1 MFSYLSYLILSYLIL
16 SYLILSY
23 LFFLSYFILSY
34 LILPYLILSYFILSI
49 YLSIDRSIYL
59 SIWYTQMH
67 LYTIYIYTYIYV
79 LGYIHSTPL
88 SFHHVGP
95 GPKWFCGQ
103 EGLMTWFRNASAS
116 PAEGRSQ
123 LHGMTCRKFDKPPW
137 WHPISPGCAIAR
149 RPLFLGV

>member
-1 MFSYLSYLILSYLIL
+1 MFSYLSYLILSCLILSYRIFSSLVLFYLIL
-16 SYLILSY
+16 SYLT
-23 LFFLSYFILSY
+23 LSY
-34 LILPYLILSYFILSI
+34 LILFYLILSI
-49 YLSIDRSIYL
+49 YLSIDLSIYL
-59 SIWYTQMH
+59 IHTNAFVY
-67 LYTIYIYTYIYV
+67 YIYIYIYIHV